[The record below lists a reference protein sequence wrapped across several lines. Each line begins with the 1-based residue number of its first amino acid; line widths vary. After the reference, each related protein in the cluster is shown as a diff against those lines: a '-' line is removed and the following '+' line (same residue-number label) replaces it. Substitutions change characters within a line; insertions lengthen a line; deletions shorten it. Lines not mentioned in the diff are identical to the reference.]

1 MAEHKNGSKLTA
13 NILSGV
19 FFLVA
24 AAGLYYGA
32 RPLSMGTNFQPGP
45 GYMPTVIAALMFA
58 LGIALLLQDL
68 LGKTPSEAWAA
79 PKMRPFLAVAGIA
92 GFALLIEPL
101 GFIAAAFV
109 LILLACIAYGRIR
122 PVEVLLL
129 SAVLILA
136 CILIFVVG
144 LGQRIPL
151 LP

>member
-1 MAEHKNGSKLTA
+1 
-13 NILSGV
+13 
-19 FFLVA
+19 
-24 AAGLYYGA
+24 
-32 RPLSMGTNFQPGP
+32 
-45 GYMPTVIAALMFA
+45 
-58 LGIALLLQDL
+58 
-68 LGKTPSEAWAA
+68 
-79 PKMRPFLAVAGIA
+79 MRPFLAVAGIA
-92 GFALLIEPL
+92 AFALLIEPL

>member
-1 MAEHKNGSKLTA
+1 MAEHKTGSKLTA
-13 NILSGV
+13 NILSGA
-19 FFLVA
+19 FFLVV

-58 LGIALLLQDL
+58 LGIALILQDL
-68 LGKTPSEAWAA
+68 LGKTRSEVWEA
-79 PKMRPFLAVAGIA
+79 PKLRPFLAVAGIV

-101 GFIAAAFV
+101 GFVAAAFV
-109 LILLACIAYGRIR
+109 LIVLACIAYGRIR

-129 SAVLILA
+129 SAVLIIA

-144 LGQRIPL
+144 LGQRIAL